1 MISISLCAGAGRLH
15 LQFRNCSGSG
25 DADVYTFGTTWL
37 TVFCRK
43 PSPLLA
49 GHFSLRYA
57 HQDISVTHVLMLY
70 SQYATSFLQ
79 SAYYR
84 LTIRAGQRHPQ
95 PGEPL
100 FAYHNRRIRIFV
112 LCLYLVYTL
121 AQALYDVRL
130 AGDFYTLLGVT
141 PWSSEREVK
150 SRFRKLASK
159 YHPDKLHENGQA
171 FPGAD
176 AVFVQFKLAHDTLVD
191 PAKRFAY
198 DRFGPIIVQVHQ
210 PGLKTIRDYVY
221 AGLRSKAPE
230 YMMSA
235 TMLVILNY
243 IWLPKWGQYWGYF
256 AVACMAFLELYFLT
270 HVWHPHSLIMFW
282 ASTAQRGLPQL
293 LPPHLLPF
301 QILAVVRR
309 MSMSLNIFIS
319 QLAPPHARNP
329 ALKDQQTQQQIA
341 HLAQTAG
348 RLDAES
354 GALLQL
360 GLSPF
365 KGDIEKS
372 ETLRTGMKEALLTAA
387 LRNSPPV
394 REAVQRALDR
404 RR

>member
-1 MISISLCAGAGRLH
+1 M
-15 LQFRNCSGSG
+15 
-25 DADVYTFGTTWL
+25 ADGVL
-37 TVFCRK
+37 
-43 PSPLLA
+43 PQA
-49 GHFSLRYA
+49 FSLVGWTFLPA
-57 HQDISVTHVLMLY
+57 
-70 SQYATSFLQ
+70 YATSFLQ

-84 LTIRAGQRHPQ
+84 LTIPAGRRHPQ
-95 PGEPL
+95 RGEPL
-100 FAYHNRRIRIFV
+100 FAYHNRRIRIVV
-112 LCLYLVYTL
+112 LSLYLVYTL
-121 AQALYDVRL
+121 AQALYDVKL
-130 AGDFYTLLGVT
+130 SGDFYTLLGVT
-141 PWSSEREVK
+141 PWSTEREVK
-150 SRFRKLASK
+150 SRFRRLASK

-176 AVFVQFKLAHDTLVD
+176 AVFVQFKIAHDTILD

-198 DRFGPIIVQVHQ
+198 DRFGPIIVQSHQ

-230 YMMSA
+230 YVTSA
-235 TMLVILNY
+235 AMLVILNY
-243 IWLPKWGQYWGYF
+243 IWLPRWGQYWRYF

-270 HVWHPHSLIMFW
+270 HIWQPHNLVMFW
-282 ASTAQRGLPQL
+282 ASTAHKLLPQL
-293 LPPHLLPF
+293 LPLHLLPF

-319 QLAPPHARNP
+319 QLAPPQARNP
-329 ALKDQQTQQQIA
+329 ELKNQQTQQQIA

-365 KGDIEKS
+365 RGDVEKS
-372 ETLRTGMKEALLTAA
+372 DTLKTGMKEGLLSTT
-387 LRNSPPV
+387 LRNSPQV

-404 RR
+404 RRQSPVVVQDAG